1 MSFRIQHSR
10 GEEKSTV
17 VSPLERLVRAL
28 KQLPGVGE
36 KTATRYAFHIL
47 NADHDDIQEL
57 LQTIREVRLN
67 LRLCSTCFHLT
78 DVDPC
83 RICSDPRRDRS
94 RLLVVETP
102 LDLIAVEKVGMFK
115 GLYHVLHG
123 VLSPLDNI
131 GPDNIRLK
139 ELLQRAAVGEV
150 SEVILALNPTVEGEA
165 TANYIRHR
173 LKDIVQTVSRIA
185 YGIPIG
191 GSLEYTDPLTLTRAL
206 DNRKEI

>member
-1 MSFRIQHSR
+1 MV
-10 GEEKSTV
+10 G
-17 VSPLERLVRAL
+17 PLERLVHAL

-47 NADHDDIQEL
+47 NADQDEIQEL
-57 LQTIREVRLN
+57 LKTIREVRRN

-83 RICSDPRRDRS
+83 GICADPRRDKS

-102 LDLIAVEKVGMFK
+102 LDLIAVEKVGTFR
-115 GLYHVLHG
+115 GVYHVLHG

-139 ELLQRAAVGEV
+139 ELVERAAGEEV
-150 SEVILALNPTVEGEA
+150 AEVILALNPTVEGEA
-165 TANYIRHR
+165 TANYVRQR
-173 LKDIVQTVSRIA
+173 LKDTGTSVHGSRTA
-185 YGIPIG
+185 YP
-191 GSLEYTDPLTLTRAL
+191 SVARWNTPTR
-206 DNRKEI
+206 

>member
-1 MSFRIQHSR
+1 
-10 GEEKSTV
+10 V
-17 VSPLERLVRAL
+17 VGPLERLVHAL
-28 KQLPGVGE
+28 RHLPGVGE

-47 NADHDDIQEL
+47 NAEQDEVQEL
-57 LQTIREVRLN
+57 LKTIREVRRN

-83 RICSDPRRDRS
+83 GICADPRRDTS

-102 LDLIAVEKVGMFK
+102 LDLIAVEKVGAFK

-139 ELLQRAAVGEV
+139 ELVERAARDEV
-150 SEVILALNPTVEGEA
+150 AEVILALNPTVEGEA
-165 TANYIRHR
+165 TANYIRQR
-173 LKDIVQTVSRIA
+173 LKDTGTSVTRIA